1 MPFVS
6 GFSDYQPLTWVKR
19 VPVYVTTILVAAYTL
34 GMFATAILQAA
45 GIDLLPFRFTAQLF
59 ADGMVWQPLTYTL
72 IQQPSF
78 FFAISMLFLYTAGS
92 EVEKFLGRRRFL
104 GLLTMFILMPPVIL
118 LIWQLFAPAP
128 PYAGA
133 YELTAAMFVAFATI
147 YPNVEFFGF
156 VTLKW
161 LVFAGLTLA
170 SMSYLPAHDW
180 PRLAILWLMAGAAFG
195 YIRTLQRGINLDLR
209 SLMRRRPKLRVLP
222 RHRNIARSEPG
233 RSVES
238 IDPIL
243 DKIAKHG
250 LGSLT
255 AAEREKLERARIALL
270 KKQ

>member
-1 MPFVS
+1 MPIVS
-6 GFSDYQPLTWVKR
+6 GFSDYQPLTWIKR
-19 VPVYVTTILVAAYTL
+19 VPVYVTTVLVAAYTL
-34 GMFATAILQAA
+34 GMFATAILQAV
-45 GIDLLPFRFTAQLF
+45 GVSLMPFAFTAELF
-59 ADGMVWQPLTYTL
+59 ARGMIWQPLTYSL

-92 EVEKFLGRRRFL
+92 EVEKFLGRKRFL
-104 GLLTMFILMPPVIL
+104 MLLAMFILLPPAIL
-118 LIWQLFAPAP
+118 LIWQLFGIAP
-128 PYAGA
+128 PYVGA

-180 PRLAILWLMAGAAFG
+180 PRLAILWSLAAAAFG
-195 YIRTLQRGINLDLR
+195 YIRVLQRGIILDWRGLI
-209 SLMRRRPKLRVLP
+209 RRRPKLRVLP
-222 RHRNIARSEPG
+222 RERTVARSERG
-233 RSVES
+233 RPVES

-243 DKIAKHG
+243 DKIARHG

-255 AAEREKLERARIALL
+255 TAEREKLERARLALL